1 MIFRKPLTGSSI
13 KLYFVLNI
21 FCRPYI
27 FPGPVPSYSW
37 FPLNK
42 SFELAVIRDKNYH
55 YCIVFDTESILSLFD
70 RRISIQVYVLDDP
83 NLLHKKLEPETLK
96 VLDSLRSKAV
106 LPAKLDVKRSCR
118 LWHFLLSLSDWKPG
132 RKFNFLLEGT
142 KNEESKVVWSRYVSA
157 V

>member
-1 MIFRKPLTGSSI
+1 MFTIESI
-13 KLYFVLNI
+13 LQTIDEWIYRLIDITVDLLKTTDGQQYKTVVCVEY

-37 FPLNK
+37 FPLNM
-42 SFELAVIRDKNYH
+42 SFELAVIKDKNYH

-118 LWHFLLSLSDWKPG
+118 L
-132 RKFNFLLEGT
+132 
-142 KNEESKVVWSRYVSA
+142 
-157 V
+157 